1 MALTRGEKNLNPG
14 NIRLGIDWMGSVPAD
29 HQTDASFIQFTDIK
43 YGIRAIAIILINYQ
57 KIHKLDTIRQMVMR
71 WAPPVENESE
81 IYAKDVATDCG
92 VNPNEVFS
100 LSYGHNLFNM
110 VKAIIKHENGRVS
123 CSDDVIES
131 GIDLALS

>member
-1 MALTRGEKNLNPG
+1 MAQTRGERNCNYG
-14 NIRLGIDWMGSVPAD
+14 NIRLGIDWEGSVPAD
-29 HQTDASFIQFTDIK
+29 HQTDKSFIQFTDVK
-43 YGIRAIAIILINYQ
+43 YGIRAIAIILLNYQ

-81 IYAKDVATDCG
+81 IYANDVAVDCG

-100 LSYGHNLFNM
+100 LTYGHNLFNM

-123 CSDDVIES
+123 CSDDVIAN
-131 GIDLALS
+131 GIELALE